1 MNEFT
6 LEVTT
11 PKGNKVTIDM
21 LSKVFTVE
29 GNESL
34 TNISYFDTTTVSYE
48 RKPCYGFK
56 FNLNDKV
63 SCLVVDIKYF
73 NDIVNMSKRVTDFHK
88 ESRFPGIV
96 EYENTISEWS
106 NYRHKV
112 SDVIENEDYR
122 PIKKPTSDIENLDER
137 FPTVALYKKCLS
149 YGSSNNVDKY
159 SAGKKAAKMMWD
171 NPHIDHDIINEILNN
186 WLDVSK
192 VD

>member
-6 LEVTT
+6 LEVKT
-11 PKGNKVTIDM
+11 PKGNLVTIDM
-21 LSKVFTVE
+21 LNKIFTGQ

-34 TNISYFDTTTVSYE
+34 TNVSYFDTTTVGHE
-48 RKPCYGFK
+48 GKNCYAFK

-63 SCLVVDIKYF
+63 TCLIVDNKYF
-73 NDIVNMSKRVTDFHK
+73 KDIVDMSKKVTDFHK

-96 EYENTISEWS
+96 EYENTVNEWS
-106 NYRHKV
+106 NYRYKV
-112 SDVIENEDYR
+112 SDAIENEDYR
-122 PIKKPTSDIENLDER
+122 PIKKPTSDIETLDER

-149 YGSSNNVDKY
+149 YGSSNNVAKY

-171 NPHIDHDIINEILNN
+171 NPSIDHAIINDILNN
-186 WLDVSK
+186 WLDISK